1 MVPFAVCEW
10 IGTQMGTA
18 MFVCDFPACGE
29 MKVVGSLD
37 PHGSAGGIFEGGRLL
52 AIGCWVARPT
62 LSVLVEKWRWEAQT
76 RLCRW

>member
-37 PHGSAGGIFEGGRLL
+37 PHGSVGGIFEGGYWLL
-52 AIGCWVARPT
+52 VAG
-62 LSVLVEKWRWEAQT
+62 L
-76 RLCRW
+76 